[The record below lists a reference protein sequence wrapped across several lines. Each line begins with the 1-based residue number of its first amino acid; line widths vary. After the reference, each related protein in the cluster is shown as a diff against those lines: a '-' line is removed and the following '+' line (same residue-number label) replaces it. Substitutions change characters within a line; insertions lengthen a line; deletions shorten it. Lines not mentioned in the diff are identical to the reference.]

1 MAMTTPDA
9 SPRSWYDQHV
19 LPYLLDVACGLP
31 VIQSQRRKV
40 VPMATGRV
48 LEVGIGTGLNLP
60 FYDPAKVQSLVGVDP
75 AEQMHALAQK
85 RSERAGL
92 AVELVHLS
100 AEALP
105 LASASFDSVVCTYTL
120 CSIEDP
126 LAALREM
133 RRVLKPNGRL
143 LFAEHGLAPDAS
155 VSRWQRRL
163 EPYWRQLAGGCRL
176 TRDVPELLREAGFQT
191 SGGAAYVAW
200 PKTLGYNYWGEATVA

>member
-31 VIQSQRRKV
+31 VIQSQRRNV

-92 AVELVHLS
+92 AV
-100 AEALP
+100 ALATP
-105 LASASFDSVVCTYTL
+105 SRAVLASV
-120 CSIEDP
+120 
-126 LAALREM
+126 
-133 RRVLKPNGRL
+133 G
-143 LFAEHGLAPDAS
+143 
-155 VSRWQRRL
+155 RRL
-163 EPYWRQLAGGCRL
+163 PPDSRC
-176 TRDVPELLREAGFQT
+176 P
-191 SGGAAYVAW
+191 
-200 PKTLGYNYWGEATVA
+200 